1 MYTEYED
8 EIKEEDLLYEPS
20 ERTSDIQLPSVVNIL
35 LLGGWLVICLVGF
48 AIIFFAKNLVLGITV
63 IGIPTFFGMII
74 KPTFALCVMM
84 LVLPTGA
91 GVGYETLFSLDRGIG
106 IALAVSFLL
115 NLMVSRPSLHVR
127 NKTLWVLVIYTI
139 WIFFS
144 SLAAPYVG
152 LELRRAFTQFQLL
165 TLVFIVYWILQTN
178 GEKTFRWALRAYVI
192 GTLGMIIIAYIS
204 GAAMISLEEESGRY
218 AASLGRTIDANM
230 LAALTSMAFLAAI
243 YLFARDRNIFWR
255 IIYLIAIVFLP
266 LMVLRTG
273 SRGGLIALVFTILSP
288 LLFLRQ
294 VARKPA
300 LAALTLIIIIF
311 AAGSTLFFV
320 KSRRLE
326 EKVETRLTDV
336 QYAKSSLARRM
347 SLIEKGIEAATKY
360 PAGTG
365 YLGWLERTGETHIPH
380 NDFFFALGIH
390 GIPAAM
396 LFMFFVIMM
405 MLTVKR
411 IPLGLEKLYARA
423 VLTFLLVMGLDIVQ
437 LYQKHFWIFLAFVM
451 ASERIAKLYMT
462 TSNLET
468 TVQYEEDSLMQHGL
482 V

>member
-1 MYTEYED
+1 MYTEYAKEADED
-8 EIKEEDLLYEPS
+8 NLYYDQV

-48 AIIFFAKNLVLGITV
+48 AIIFFAKNIVLGITV

-74 KPTFALCVMM
+74 KPTFALCVIM

-91 GVGYETLFSLDRGIG
+91 GVGYAEMFSLDRGVG

-115 NLMVSRPSLHVR
+115 NLMVSRPSLHIR
-127 NKTLWVLVIYTI
+127 NKALWVLVIYTI
-139 WIFFS
+139 WIFFA
-144 SLAAPYVG
+144 SLRAPSLS
-152 LELRRAFTQFQLL
+152 LELRRASTQFQLL

-192 GTLGMIIIAYIS
+192 GTLGTIIIAYKS
-204 GAAMISLEEESGRY
+204 GAAMIAMEEKAGRY
-218 AASLGRTIDANM
+218 GATLGQAIDENM
-230 LAALTSMAFLAAI
+230 LAALTGMAFLATI
-243 YLFARDRNIFWR
+243 YLFVRDKHIFWR

-294 VARKPA
+294 VARRPA
-300 LAALTLIIIIF
+300 LAALTLIIIIL
-311 AAGSTLFFV
+311 AAGSTLFLV
-320 KSRRLE
+320 KSRGLE
-326 EKVETRLTDV
+326 EKVETRLTDI
-336 QYAKSSLARRM
+336 QYAKSSMARRIDLM
-347 SLIEKGIEAATKY
+347 KKAIEAAKKY
-360 PAGTG
+360 PTGTG
-365 YLGWLERTGETHIPH
+365 WVGWIERTGNEQIPH
-380 NDFFFALGIH
+380 SDFFYALGVH

-396 LFMFFVIMM
+396 LFTFSIVMM

-437 LYQKHFWIFLAFVM
+437 LYQKHFWVFLAIVM
-451 ASERIAKLYMT
+451 AAER
-462 TSNLET
+462 TSWLRSSATKCIHSGPDEKS
-468 TVQYEEDSLMQHGL
+468 VSISY
-482 V
+482 